1 MPVIKT
7 NGKLLY
13 FAHVPKCGGAS
24 VDEYLIARFG
34 SHNIGFLDSRF
45 SSAAHKKSWNRTSPQ
60 HIAWTHRQKIMPDN
74 IFDHQFAL
82 VRHPMNRIISMFKFN
97 HRRLRGENFHSWLLS
112 IERLMKD
119 DPYYLDNHA
128 RRAIEIVPP
137 GAKIFKL
144 EDGLGLIPEWL
155 DRMVGGKDPNGL
167 KIGHTN
173 KSPTNVNEISITDG
187 DVSIVYDIY
196 RKDYDHFGYERNNF
210 NV

>member
-34 SHNIGFLDSRF
+34 SHNIGFLDSKF
-45 SSAAHKKSWNRTSPQ
+45 SNAQYKNSWNRTSPQ
-60 HIAWTHRQKIMPDN
+60 HIAWVHRQKIMPDE

-97 HRRLRGENFHSWLLS
+97 YRRLKGETFHSWLVS
-112 IERLMKD
+112 MERLMKD
-119 DPYYLDNHA
+119 DPYYLDNHV

-144 EDGLGLIPEWL
+144 EDGLTLIPEWL
-155 DRMVGGKDPNGL
+155 DRMVGIKDPNGL
-167 KIGHTN
+167 TIGHVN
-173 KSPTNVNEISITDG
+173 KSPTNVGEMSITDG